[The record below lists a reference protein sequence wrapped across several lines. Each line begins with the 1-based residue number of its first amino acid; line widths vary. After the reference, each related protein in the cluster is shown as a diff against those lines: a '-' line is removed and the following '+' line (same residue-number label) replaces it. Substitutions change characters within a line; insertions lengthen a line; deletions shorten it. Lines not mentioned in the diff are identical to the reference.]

1 MPFFFL
7 GMTVIYCVICF
18 LLGAGLLY
26 LGLRNKLKAT
36 IELDTQ
42 TREENAKIIE
52 ESQKLLQAQN

>member
-1 MPFFFL
+1 
-7 GMTVIYCVICF
+7 MTVIYCVICF

-42 TREENAKIIE
+42 TREENTKIIE
-52 ESQKLLQAQN
+52 ESRRLLQAQN